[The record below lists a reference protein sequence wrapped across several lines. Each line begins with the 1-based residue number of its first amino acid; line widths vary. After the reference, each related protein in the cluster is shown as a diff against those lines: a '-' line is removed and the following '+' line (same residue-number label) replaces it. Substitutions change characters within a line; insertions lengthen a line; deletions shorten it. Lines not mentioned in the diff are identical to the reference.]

1 MEPKKT
7 TETKTTFSPAVV
19 VSSLFL
25 VSGMLELWAFYATGF
40 RMFTLLILAV
50 AGFVATYALIRILP
64 WRFWLSSAL
73 CLIQVVQAIALLW
86 SSITTEGFRLSAYS
100 LSLQIGLLA
109 YIVVFTVFTAL
120 LWKRKT

>member
-7 TETKTTFSPAVV
+7 TEMKTSFSPAVV

-50 AGFVATYALIRILP
+50 AGFVATYALIRTLP
-64 WRFWLSSAL
+64 WRLWLSSAL
-73 CLIQVVQAIALLW
+73 YLIQLVQAIALLW
-86 SSITTEGFRLSAYS
+86 SSIATEGFRLSAYS
-100 LSLQIGLLA
+100 LSLQIGILA

-120 LWKRKT
+120 LSKRKT